1 MTHSYV
7 KSPCSCQACIC
18 VCVCVYVRVCMFA
31 CVYVYVSVNEA
42 KEEEEK
48 KDERKSGTYAE
59 FITTVNRT
67 CRASVETPEFFGK
80 RRTSLL
86 VSTHM
91 FQT

>member
-1 MTHSYV
+1 MCMCLVYV
-7 KSPCSCQACIC
+7 Y
-18 VCVCVYVRVCMFA
+18 VCVCLYVRVCMFA

-42 KEEEEK
+42 KEEEEQ

-59 FITTVNRT
+59 FTTTVNRT
-67 CRASVETPEFFGK
+67 CRASVETPEFFEK
-80 RRTSLL
+80 RRTSLP